1 MPKAEPWFTR
11 TRLQQEAIHRGG
23 IVAESSRKLTQRQ
36 RAVMEAIDRRQPIKV
51 IAAELGVS
59 ESRIN
64 QHIKALKDI
73 YGAASLPELVE
84 LYRAENTA
92 AGKAEQPPYR
102 KPACTNSQLPESPE
116 AGQKQSRVEPGE
128 IVLSDAH
135 HVLIDVPW
143 SGSREPVVVP
153 AALDGDNA
161 VLYRLAVMIG
171 IAFGTIALVVLVI
184 TASLSLSA
192 AMDGVAEYRTD
203 QSATS
208 E

>member
-1 MPKAEPWFTR
+1 MAAEP
-11 TRLQQEAIHRGG
+11 
-23 IVAESSRKLTQRQ
+23 SRNLTQRQ
-36 RAVMEAIDRRQPIKV
+36 RAVLEAIDRRQPIKV
-51 IAAELGVS
+51 IAGELGVS

-73 YGAASLPELVE
+73 YGVASLPELVE
-84 LYRAENTA
+84 WYRSE
-92 AGKAEQPPYR
+92 AGYEPQSPEQSSMQLPDQAPCR
-102 KPACTNSQLPESPE
+102 KPAYINSQLPDD
-116 AGQKQSRVEPGE
+116 GDLDQKRSRVGPGE

-184 TASLSLSA
+184 TASLSLST
-192 AMDGVAEYRTD
+192 AMDGVGEIARMEHN
-203 QSATS
+203 AGPG
-208 E
+208 